1 MEKTDMKK
9 QTTKLDKTDDITT
22 SKVEGLDEV
31 YKSIICIFLHQILN
45 LLLNVDMAQM
55 AIRC

>member
-1 MEKTDMKK
+1 MKK

-31 YKSIICIFLHQILN
+31 YKSIICILLHQILN

>member
-31 YKSIICIFLHQILN
+31 YKSIISIKVLKVLLHFVLKMNCI
-45 LLLNVDMAQM
+45 V
-55 AIRC
+55 